1 MADKRVERAKEE
13 TRKFLAENNIS
24 HQQMMRFGEMAD
36 ATIKDKALYPMF
48 REQMIATGMADE
60 TDLPPKF
67 NYTILVTISTMGKL
81 AGQLAKARIGV

>member
-1 MADKRVERAKEE
+1 MADKRVERAKAE

-48 REQMIATGMADE
+48 REQMIATGMATE
-60 TDLPPKF
+60 SEIPVKY
-67 NYTILVTISTMGKL
+67 NYTILVVVSTMGKL
-81 AGQLAKARIGV
+81 AGQLSNVKIGV

>member
-13 TRKFLAENNIS
+13 TRIFLAENNI
-24 HQQMMRFGEMAD
+24 QPQAMMRFGEMAD

-48 REQMIATGMADE
+48 REQFIKTGMADE
-60 TDLPPKF
+60 TDIPVKY

-81 AGQLAKARIGV
+81 AGQLAQAKIGV